1 MRKLVRLCAE
11 LAMLSVLAVLPA
23 YAQMTP
29 LGEIVAGSSAL
40 IGSTEMPVGGTI
52 FQGDR
57 LTAHKDSTVI
67 ELANRGTIQ
76 LFPHT
81 RIQVLSQDGEIRVR
95 LEQGKVAFIFPK
107 DVRTSI
113 QSATSIM
120 TPLKTESRYYG
131 VMENTDKQD
140 IVQAYEGELQVQ
152 AVPSGEKATIRPR
165 QEACVGATAWTGHG
179 DPITGLRLPIIV
191 GLIEGGTATG
201 IIIYTIID
209 DDEPVASPS

>member
-1 MRKLVRLCAE
+1 MRKLVGYCAV
-11 LAMLSVLAVLPA
+11 LAMLSAFAVIPA
-23 YAQMTP
+23 NGQMTP
-29 LGEIVAGSSAL
+29 LGEIVAGSPAL

-76 LFPHT
+76 LFPKT
-81 RIQVLSQDGEIRVR
+81 RIQLLSQDGEIRVR

-107 DVRTSI
+107 DIRTAI
-113 QSATSIM
+113 QSETSVM
-120 TPLKTESRYYG
+120 TPLKTETRFFG
-131 VMENTDKQD
+131 MMENTEAEDR
-140 IVQAYEGELQVQ
+140 VQAYEGELQVQ
-152 AVPSGEKATIRPR
+152 AVPSGEKATVKPR

-179 DPITGLRLPIIV
+179 DPIKNLRLPIIV
-191 GLIEGGTATG
+191 GLIEGGAATG
-201 IIIYTIID
+201 IIIYAITD

>member
-1 MRKLVRLCAE
+1 MRKLVRLCAV
-11 LAMLSVLAVLPA
+11 LAMLAALAVVPA
-23 YAQMTP
+23 QGQMTP
-29 LGEIVAGSSAL
+29 LGEIVAGSPAL

-81 RIQVLSQDGEIRVR
+81 RIQVLSQDGEIQVR

-113 QSATSIM
+113 QSATSVM
-120 TPLKTESRYYG
+120 TPLKTDSRYFG
-131 VMENTDKQD
+131 AMENTDKQD

-152 AVPSGEKATIRPR
+152 AVPSGEKATVRPR

-179 DPITGLRLPIIV
+179 DPIHGLRLPIIV

>member
-1 MRKLVRLCAE
+1 MRKLVRLFAA
-11 LAMLSVLAVLPA
+11 LAMLSALAVVPA
-23 YAQMTP
+23 HGQMTP
-29 LGEIVAGSSAL
+29 LGEIVAGSPAL
-40 IGSTEMPVGGTI
+40 IGATEMPVGGTI

-113 QSATSIM
+113 QSSTSVM
-120 TPLKTESRYYG
+120 TPLKTDSRYFG

-140 IVQAYEGELQVQ
+140 IVQSYEGELQVQ
-152 AVPSGEKATIRPR
+152 AVPSGEKATVRPR
-165 QEACVGATAWTGHG
+165 QEACIGATAWTGHG
-179 DPITGLRLPIIV
+179 DPISGLRLPIIV

-201 IIIYTIID
+201 IIIYAIID